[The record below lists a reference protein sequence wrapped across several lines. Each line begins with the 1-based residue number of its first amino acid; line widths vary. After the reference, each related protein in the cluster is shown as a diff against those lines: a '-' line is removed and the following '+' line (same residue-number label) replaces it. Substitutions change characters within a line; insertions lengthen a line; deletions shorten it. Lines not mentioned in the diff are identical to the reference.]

1 VASSDRIRLFCG
13 FPLPPAT
20 ADDVEAWQRE
30 HLHGIS
36 GRIVPRSNLH
46 VTVAFLGPRPAGELP
61 AIAGALAEAGAAG
74 GPVSL
79 RPVAYRETRS
89 VGMIRCEDVTGA
101 GAVFASDLQARLE
114 RLGAY
119 RREARPW
126 QAHVT
131 VLRFKVPPR
140 LAAPTENV
148 RSFDAVRAAV
158 YCSVLRPSGA
168 QYDVLETV
176 ALGGR

>member
-1 VASSDRIRLFCG
+1 
-13 FPLPPAT
+13 LPPAA

-30 HLHGIS
+30 HLHGVS
-36 GRIVPRSNLH
+36 GSACVSRSAGVSGGRIVARSNLH
-46 VTVAFLGPRPAGELP
+46 ITLAFLGPRPAGELP
-61 AIAGALAEAGAAG
+61 AIAGALAEAAADG
-74 GPVSL
+74 EPVRL

-101 GAVFASDLQARLE
+101 GAAFASDLQERLE

-119 RREARPW
+119 RKEARPW
-126 QAHVT
+126 LAHVT
-131 VLRFKVPPR
+131 VLRFKDRPL
-140 LAAPTENV
+140 LAAPVENV
-148 RSFDAVRAAV
+148 RSFTAVRAAL